1 MPQSSA
7 QHSSGERRVETAAR
21 TKKKESEKG
30 EQASCSK
37 SSEGMVWRAGRR
49 GGNGNSET
57 GVGKLA
63 GPRCAA
69 RISWGALR
77 GARCMCPPPLRRK
90 PQLPALS
97 SLSHHHAARV
107 YHLTPPAASMTACVF
122 VIFGM
127 RHGMMVMVAAAA
139 SPNCRRYYLL
149 YWLPEAKTAVSS
161 SVCVFA
167 CQADSSSL

>member
-1 MPQSSA
+1 
-7 QHSSGERRVETAAR
+7 
-21 TKKKESEKG
+21 
-30 EQASCSK
+30 
-37 SSEGMVWRAGRR
+37 MVWRAGRR

-97 SLSHHHAARV
+97 SLSTITLLV
-107 YHLTPPAASMTACVF
+107 FTISPASMTACVF
-122 VIFGM
+122 VIFRM
-127 RHGMMVMVAAAA
+127 RHGMMVVVAAAA
-139 SPNCRRYYLL
+139 SPN
-149 YWLPEAKTAVSS
+149 
-161 SVCVFA
+161 
-167 CQADSSSL
+167 